1 MSFRPIK
8 VVPED
13 LPSRTFLKETTGVD
27 DGHELFKMIDRN
39 FKNLP
44 NRLNLKNELQ
54 KVNIE

>member
-1 MSFRPIK
+1 M
-8 VVPED
+8 VPED

-44 NRLNLKNELQ
+44 NRLNLKN
-54 KVNIE
+54 